1 MHRPAVSSALR
12 ASTGWGRMMRSSPVT
27 IDHRGEELMTPV
39 RRIAAAALVAV
50 LGLGVAGVGMAP
62 AADALDITWGK
73 TKAPH

>member
-1 MHRPAVSSALR
+1 
-12 ASTGWGRMMRSSPVT
+12 
-27 IDHRGEELMTPV
+27 MTPV

-73 TKAPH
+73 PKAPH